1 MSDEKQKKRSEMT
14 DKEEIESYD
23 RTVNK
28 YHSAIK
34 DAATHDDKLDEIL
47 GTSPK
52 KKEGL
57 FEKLGCL
64 GSVVFIIFVL
74 VLLKLLFL
82 F

>member
-1 MSDEKQKKRSEMT
+1 MSDEKLKKRSEMT
-14 DKEEIESYD
+14 EEERESYD
-23 RTVNK
+23 KTVSEFD
-28 YHSAIK
+28 YVMSHL
-34 DAATHDDKLDEIL
+34 HDDDEKMKEIL
-47 GTSPK
+47 DTSPK